1 MANKYDAENYEY
13 LFVDIE
19 WNQTPGTTGIED
31 REPIQI
37 GMLATDKSL
46 AIKKTFSKALRLS
59 NPGHYNPDTL
69 TLSHLTLISIMQA
82 NSEETVL
89 QKVKMSF
96 PKYKYV
102 VVWTNDTYELLK
114 KGMDKY
120 GLSMPR
126 HRVILFQQMLMH
138 IASDGKNQIGFERAL
153 KQAEISYQKNF
164 LHYSKHDV
172 TYMYQLFCK
181 CYEEYQKW
189 TYQEVCYLNKKSHI
203 IHTGTC
209 RYMHNDLTMAFH
221 QTTKSAIFQG
231 NRVCR
236 VCGREEDWNRLQWGV
251 RSGIKLKNSAG
262 YLRELPLTEEN
273 MGIICNKFR
282 LEYNIAVDTVFIRTS
297 FSRWIIHLK
306 DDRVVFLQHENY
318 RQRQSD
324 ALKFHKKCMEG
335 YHEQKLPSD
344 RFYDVVSYIKYH
356 DEGMLQ
362 KLGDKSRIEKMFDM
376 IKEQDTENMV

>member
-1 MANKYDAENYEY
+1 MANKYDAEKFEY

-19 WNQTPGTTGIED
+19 WNQTPGTTGMED

-46 AIKKTFSKALRLS
+46 TIKKTFSRAMRLS
-59 NPGHYNPDTL
+59 ELEHYNQDTL
-69 TLSHLTLISIMQA
+69 TLSHLPLTSVMQA

-114 KGMDKY
+114 KGMDRY

-126 HRVILFQQMLMH
+126 YRVILFQQVLMH

-153 KQAEISYQKNF
+153 KKAEISYQKNF

-181 CYEEYQKW
+181 CYEEYQKR

-203 IHTGTC
+203 IHTGNC
-209 RYMHNDLTMAFH
+209 QYLHNNLTMAFH
-221 QTTKSAIFQG
+221 QTTKNAVFRG
-231 NRVCR
+231 NRVCK

-282 LEYNIAVDTVFIRTS
+282 LEYNIAVDTVFIRTA
-297 FSRWIIHLK
+297 FSR
-306 DDRVVFLQHENY
+306 
-318 RQRQSD
+318 
-324 ALKFHKKCMEG
+324 
-335 YHEQKLPSD
+335 
-344 RFYDVVSYIKYH
+344 
-356 DEGMLQ
+356 
-362 KLGDKSRIEKMFDM
+362 
-376 IKEQDTENMV
+376 